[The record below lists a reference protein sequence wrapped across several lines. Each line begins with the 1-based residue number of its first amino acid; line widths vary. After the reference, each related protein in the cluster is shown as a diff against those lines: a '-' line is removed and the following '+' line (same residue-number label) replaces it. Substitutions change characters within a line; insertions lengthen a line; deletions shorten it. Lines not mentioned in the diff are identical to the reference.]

1 MASQRSYARSKSRIS
16 EGRLQELMKEYI
28 GEPTDDCMKEEP
40 GKVKGEPVVQAEL
53 CQVKQELAP
62 IKAEQSGSRCL
73 TSPARILQLYQ
84 VQDPWASETPSK
96 KVKVEKVKVDI
107 KVDIHVWI
115 YAYGCVD
122 IYV

>member
-1 MASQRSYARSKSRIS
+1 MASQRSYARSKSTIS
-16 EGRLQELMKEYI
+16 QGRLQELMKEYI
-28 GEPTDDCMKEEP
+28 GEPTDDWMKEEP
-40 GKVKGEPVVQAEL
+40 GKVKGEPVVKAEL
-53 CQVKQELAP
+53 CQVKKELAP

-84 VQDPWASETPSK
+84 VQCSASETPSK
-96 KVKVEKVKVDI
+96 KVKVDI